1 MKPIVPLVVTTL
13 LTGCISQSQMYINPN
28 RHTVRCASTGWGVT
42 GMIASGINM
51 GNCSTDYKNLGYL
64 PLEEAGVTG
73 INFLKADDP
82 PVINRVAS
90 GSPAAKAGIVSGDTV
105 ISVNGEKP
113 ANSGEAIKMLFG
125 QAGSTIT
132 VVLKG
137 NPTPRTVDLNLV
149 PYPSLYGTQQSGQ
162 K

>member
-1 MKPIVPLVVTTL
+1 MKSAILVL
-13 LTGCISQSQMYINPN
+13 LTTFLTACVSQSQMYINPN
-28 RHTVRCASTGWGVT
+28 RHTVRCASNGFGIG

-51 GNCSTDYKNLGYL
+51 GNCATDYKNLGYL

-82 PVINRVAS
+82 PVINKVAA
-90 GSPAAKAGIVSGDTV
+90 GSPAAKAGITAGDTV
-105 ISVNGEKP
+105 FLINGEKP

-125 QAGSTIT
+125 PAGNTIT

-137 NPTPRTVDLNLV
+137 NPAPRTVDLTLV
-149 PYPSLYGTQQSGQ
+149 PYPSLYSAQQPTQ